1 MRASSEKIVSP
12 GQNVLVAMNSRA
24 SKIEGSTFCFLALAA
39 SGISSAA
46 SSVLLVILRS
56 SIVRAEE
63 KDEVELVP

>member
-1 MRASSEKIVSP
+1 MKASSEKIVSP

-24 SKIEGSTFCFLALAA
+24 SKIEGSTFCFPAVAA
-39 SGISSAA
+39 SGISSAP